1 MNVLFKILPEE
12 KALFEVIS
20 AAAKALQVDTYAVG
34 GYVRDRLMGR
44 PTKDVDIVC
53 VGDGIQLAE
62 EVAGRLRPI
71 PRVTVYARFGTA
83 MLRYRNTDVEFVGA
97 RKESYSP
104 DSRKPQVDRGTLED
118 DQLRRDFTIN
128 ALAVSLNEKDFGR
141 LLDPFDGLQHLEEK
155 RIITPAEPGRT
166 FSDDPLRMLRAIRFA
181 TQLGFTID
189 PVTFNAI
196 RGYRERI
203 KIISY
208 ERISTELEKI
218 LATPKPSIGFKLL
231 FDSGLLHIIFPELT
245 ALHGV
250 DEINGVRHKDNFY
263 HTLQVLDNIC
273 PHTDNIWLRWAT
285 LLHDIG
291 KPKTKRFVKGIG
303 WTFHAH
309 EYVGK
314 KMVPEIFRRFKLS
327 LGEEM
332 RYVQKMVELHQ
343 RPISLTKEEVTDSAI
358 RRILFEAGPEIEDL
372 MLLCEADITSKN
384 PVKVKKHLEAYH
396 LLRDKLKLVEE
407 GDRLRL
413 WQPPI
418 TGEVIMSTFGIE
430 PGRMVGDIKTAI
442 REAILEGTI
451 DNAYESA
458 YQLMIEEGARLGLVP
473 VNNNADNK
481 A

>member
-12 KALFEVIS
+12 QALFEVIS
-20 AAAKALQVDTYAVG
+20 AAAKSLQVDTYAVG

-128 ALAVSLNEKDFGR
+128 ALAVSLNEKDFGK
-141 LLDPFDGLQHLEEK
+141 LLDPFDGLKHLEEK

-181 TQLGFTID
+181 TQLNFTID
-189 PVTFNAI
+189 PVTFAAI

-208 ERISTELEKI
+208 ERITTELEKI
-218 LATPKPSIGFKLL
+218 LATPKPSVGFKLL
-231 FDSGLLHIIFPELT
+231 FDAGLLHIIFPELT

-263 HTLQVLDNIC
+263 HTLQVVDNIC
-273 PHTDNIWLRWAT
+273 PNTDNLWLRWAT

-314 KMVPEIFRRFKLS
+314 KMVPDIFRRFKLS

-372 MLLCEADITSKN
+372 MMLCEADITSKN
-384 PVKVKKHLEAYH
+384 PIKVKKHLEAYH

-451 DNAYESA
+451 DNAFESA
-458 YQLMIEEGARLGLVP
+458 YQLMLEEGAKLGLKP
-473 VNNNADNK
+473 VINNADNN